1 MWDLEAEWEPGGDGK
16 RTGTSFGPGTTQGG
30 QDFNRLK
37 DMDDLNLLATLA
49 SAAPPANTVLHPRHG
64 EFVFPPHQAAF
75 PENPFRDN
83 YSNNS
88 QNHNFINESSLAD
101 FSRAD
106 MGYASIYDVNW
117 TPDYPSSSPSRQTGH
132 KRPPSPT
139 LLLGTSPKRAHLS
152 MSHADV
158 NWASGLVPTLS
169 TANAV
174 PSTPA
179 GFIAQPVG
187 RSRNTPPMTP
197 AVLTTASLQGV
208 RRSPVLVEA
217 KVDLTINKGPWDVDE
232 LSSFYEFCLGSDADS
247 HFRKITMSSN
257 KCWKEFMGD
266 VGLARDSKQMK
277 SQWDTSLAIYKKLVP
292 LLKFTGGGADADV
305 EPDWDDKDAIETFLK
320 SRANRGHDVAG
331 LSAKKVKQWQSFGW
345 YKLFHSRYGDN
356 PKAVRDVPRS
366 SADTLSDL
374 EGGLPD
380 DLGDDNN
387 ENDSDIEEVKP
398 SIPATPATIA
408 PKAKKGIA
416 TDPRVSSWDRLKSAS
431 RTPAA
436 KVKKEDRLQGLN
448 NYLEGR
454 VRVDEQAMKRRQ
466 KEIVADTMGLYGEE
480 AKEKARRVL
489 EKLLDAA
496 LDF

>member
-1 MWDLEAEWEPGGDGK
+1 MGVPVASQALQRPKDGLFSGRMQVTTAGIKGGRRPEDVVFKSLLATVWPVDLVIK
-16 RTGTSFGPGTTQGG
+16 
-30 QDFNRLK
+30 
-37 DMDDLNLLATLA
+37 DDLNLLATLA
-49 SAAPPANTVLHPRHG
+49 STAPPANTMLHPRHG

-75 PENPFRDN
+75 SENPFRDN

-88 QNHNFINESSLAD
+88 QNHNFINESSLAN

-132 KRPPSPT
+132 KRPLSPT
-139 LLLGTSPKRAHLS
+139 LLLGTSSKRAHLS

-169 TANAV
+169 TVNAT

-179 GFIAQPVG
+179 GFIVQPVG
-187 RSRNTPPMTP
+187 CSQNTPPMTP
-197 AVLTTASLQGV
+197 AALTTTSLQGV

-217 KVDLTINKGPWDVDE
+217 KVDLTINKGP
-232 LSSFYEFCLGSDADS
+232 GT

-266 VGLARDSKQMK
+266 VGLTRDSKQMK
-277 SQWDTSLAIYKKLVP
+277 SQWDMSLAIYKKLVP

-305 EPDWDDKDAIETFLK
+305 EPDWHDKDAIKTFLK
-320 SRANRGHDVAG
+320 SCANRGHDVAG

-345 YKLFHSRYGDN
+345 YKLSHSHYGDN
-356 PKAVRDVPRS
+356 PKAVRDVPHS
-366 SADTLSDL
+366 SADTLSDF

-387 ENDSDIEEVKP
+387 GNDSDIKEVKP
-398 SIPATPATIA
+398 SIPATPATIP

-431 RTPAA
+431 RTPAT
-436 KVKKEDRLQGLN
+436 KGKKEDRLQGLN
-448 NYLEGR
+448 PSEKSML
-454 VRVDEQAMKRRQ
+454 VDAPRKWQIGKIETN
-466 KEIVADTMGLYGEE
+466 I
-480 AKEKARRVL
+480 
-489 EKLLDAA
+489 
-496 LDF
+496 